1 MALDARGQRVLAW
14 GTALLLFVALMIVT
28 PRIPQDQ
35 KYHQFADRRNFIGV
49 PNTLNVISNFPFL
62 VIGIVGLVLTIHG
75 NNFGFSLKGEVLG
88 WAAFFVGI
96 TATSFG
102 SAYYHLN
109 PNDARLVWDRLPMT
123 IAFASV
129 MAVFIIERIDET
141 TGRDSLVPLLIAGA
155 GSVAYWRFA
164 NDLRPYALVQF
175 VPCLAIPIMAILL
188 PPKYSHSSYWLWAAG
203 WYLLAKI
210 EEAYD
215 MKFYRWTHFVVSGHT
230 LKHLCAAMVPVM
242 TIIMLSCR
250 NVRNER
256 QSLLERWKQQL
267 GGISSSYGERESI
280 VQKWRRYWNGRSV
293 LDNETEAL
301 VQGAPLHPKL

>member
-1 MALDARGQRVLAW
+1 
-14 GTALLLFVALMIVT
+14 
-28 PRIPQDQ
+28 
-35 KYHQFADRRNFIGV
+35 
-49 PNTLNVISNFPFL
+49 
-62 VIGIVGLVLTIHG
+62 
-75 NNFGFSLKGEVLG
+75 
-88 WAAFFVGI
+88 
-96 TATSFG
+96 
-102 SAYYHLN
+102 
-109 PNDARLVWDRLPMT
+109 
-123 IAFASV
+123 
-129 MAVFIIERIDET
+129 
-141 TGRDSLVPLLIAGA
+141 
-155 GSVAYWRFA
+155 
-164 NDLRPYALVQF
+164 
-175 VPCLAIPIMAILL
+175 MAILL

-301 VQGAPLHPKL
+301 VQG

>member
-14 GTALLLFVALMIVT
+14 GTALFLFVVLMIVT

-109 PNDARLVWDRLPMT
+109 PNDARLVWDRLP
-123 IAFASV
+123 V
-129 MAVFIIERIDET
+129 C
-141 TGRDSLVPLLIAGA
+141 LLFSIM
-155 GSVAYWRFA
+155 W
-164 NDLRPYALVQF
+164 LE
-175 VPCLAIPIMAILL
+175 PIRHCMDILQ
-188 PPKYSHSSYWLWAAG
+188 SH
-203 WYLLAKI
+203 
-210 EEAYD
+210 
-215 MKFYRWTHFVVSGHT
+215 
-230 LKHLCAAMVPVM
+230 C
-242 TIIMLSCR
+242 
-250 NVRNER
+250 
-256 QSLLERWKQQL
+256 SLLFFITQPPNL
-267 GGISSSYGERESI
+267 YTS
-280 VQKWRRYWNGRSV
+280 
-293 LDNETEAL
+293 
-301 VQGAPLHPKL
+301 